1 MVQALERLAPRLLF
15 KYRVVKYSACEAE
28 QRLIPF
34 LCDKQHIGI
43 DVGANI
49 GIYSGLIV
57 KHAQACHA
65 FEANPALARL
75 LQRAQ
80 VPGLTVTNAAVSDRS
95 GQVTLYVPRQIHGL
109 ASVEVANPGLKGGNI
124 GPLDAVQV
132 PAVRLDEITFAP
144 VSLIKI
150 DVEGHEESVLKGAVN
165 TLNQH
170 RPSLI
175 IENDNRHNPGVVG
188 RVQALLSG
196 LGYSGYF
203 LQDGKLRSVEEFDA
217 QREQDP
223 HALARRGFAVYVS
236 NFLFFPA
243 ESATKLASRCAAAI

>member
-15 KYRVVKYSACEAE
+15 RYRVVKYSAFEAE

-95 GQVTLYVPRQIHGL
+95 GEVTLYVPRQTHGL
-109 ASVEVANPGLKGGNI
+109 ASVESANPGLKDGNV
-124 GPLDAVQV
+124 GPVDAVQV

-150 DVEGHEESVLKGAVN
+150 DVEGHEEAVLKGAIN

-175 IENDNRHNPGVVG
+175 IESDNRHNPGVVA
-188 RVQALLSG
+188 RVLTLLSG

-203 LQDGKLRSVEEFDA
+203 FKDGRLRSVAEFDA
-217 QREQDP
+217 RRDQDSEV
-223 HALARRGFAVYVS
+223 LARIGFSAYVY

-243 ESATKLASRCAAAI
+243 ERAAQLASRCAEAV

>member
-15 KYRVVKYSACEAE
+15 KYRVVKYSDFEAE
-28 QRLIPF
+28 QRFIPL

-65 FEANPALARL
+65 FEANPALARQL
-75 LQRAQ
+75 RRAQ
-80 VPGLTVTNAAVSDRS
+80 VPGLIVTNAAVSDRS
-95 GQVTLYVPRQIHGL
+95 GQVTLYVPRGTHGL
-109 ASVEVANPGLKGGNI
+109 ASVEPANPGLRGVDGSSV
-124 GPLDAVQV
+124 DAIQV

-144 VSLIKI
+144 ISLIKI
-150 DVEGHEESVLKGAVN
+150 DVEGHEESVLKGAIN

-170 RPSLI
+170 RPALI
-175 IENDNRHNPGVVG
+175 VESENRHNPGVIARVVG
-188 RVQALLSG
+188 LLAG

-203 LQDGKLRSVEEFDA
+203 LKGGRLNRVEEFDV
-217 QREQDP
+217 QRDQSAE
-223 HALARRGFAVYVS
+223 ALARLDLSAYIS
-236 NFLFFPA
+236 NFLFLPA
-243 ESATKLASRCAAAI
+243 ERAADLVSRCAAVA